1 MSIIKTALAS
11 DQFRNTNISNFI
23 EDSLNPLSKNKYYVF
38 LGKSTSWDLN
48 GSGDEI
54 PDNPAEEEKE
64 YYFNRTKKEI
74 VSLKAIKTNQ
84 AELTFFIERINWVA
98 GTTYNFWDP
107 HSATNTNFY
116 VLTNNLVVYKCISAP
131 NTASVIEPIHFPEYN
146 KETGAITNAVNI
158 YADGYVWQFMYQI
171 REIDAETYLTN
182 NFMPFVKSIDP
193 TDINF
198 QIQKAT
204 NLNRRILGFK
214 FDATQ
219 GFGESKIEFTND
231 FNQNFE
237 LDVFENGNRL
247 LFKNIPVGG
256 NVPYENF
263 GIGNINPIGNLV
275 YIEDDTD
282 GSLSS
287 HVKPLISPG
296 GGHAFDP
303 AVELSGIFAGIGVK
317 FDDNDFPEIP
327 KTFDIRQIG
336 IIRNPAYNN
345 GPQNLFKTGNGAV
358 TGTNLITL
366 TSDNDFVFY
375 SENVE
380 DYFVYNA
387 TENVFP
393 EPTNVTISSDGKIA
407 TLIFSTGVADGDA
420 CSVNVAQ
427 SIFDQDKANNLV
439 KLIIRTG
446 IALDPAPW
454 RNKII
459 SDDNETKFAFV
470 AAAES
475 EMDDDPP
482 SGEGNQL
489 LILYIVQNQ
498 ETEFVPFEEN
508 DDIKFEG
515 LSGTVSV
522 NQVIEPD
529 IFQMSGE
536 ILFLENRSKIE
547 RQQNQIED
555 FRITIEF

>member
-38 LGKSTSWDLN
+38 LGKSTSWDLD
-48 GSGDEI
+48 GLGDEI
-54 PDNPAEEEKE
+54 PDKPAEEEKE

-116 VLTNNLVVYKCISAP
+116 VLTNNLVVYKCISSP
-131 NTASVIEPIHFPEYN
+131 NTASIIEPTHFPVYN

-171 REIDAETYLTN
+171 KEIDAETFLTN
-182 NFMPFVKSIDP
+182 NFIPFVKSTDP

-214 FDATQ
+214 FDSNQ
-219 GFGESKIEFTND
+219 GFGESKIEFINE
-231 FNQNFE
+231 FNQKFE
-237 LDVFENGNRL
+237 LDVFENGNTL
-247 LFKNIPVGG
+247 LFKNIPSAG

-263 GIGNINPIGNLV
+263 GSNNINPIGNLV
-275 YIEDDTD
+275 YIEDDTS

-296 GGHAFDP
+296 SGHAFDP
-303 AVELSGIFAGIGVK
+303 AVELNGIFAGIGVK
-317 FDDNDFPEIP
+317 FDDDDFPEIP

-345 GPQNLFKTGNGAV
+345 GPQNLFEISASAN
-358 TGTNLITL
+358 NEITL
-366 TSDNDFVFY
+366 TSNNDFVFY
-375 SENVE
+375 SDNVK
-380 DYFVYNA
+380 DYFVYND
-387 TENVFP
+387 TENIFP
-393 EPTNVTISSDGKIA
+393 EPTNVTISSDGLTA
-407 TLIFSTGVADGDA
+407 TLTFSTGVSNGDN
-420 CSVNVAQ
+420 CSVTVEQ
-427 SIFDQDKANNLV
+427 SIYDQAKANNLV
-439 KLIIRTG
+439 KLIIRTE
-446 IALDPAPW
+446 IALDPSPW

-459 SDDNETKFAFV
+459 SDDNETKFAYV
-470 AAAES
+470 AAAENVLD
-475 EMDDDPP
+475 EDPP
-482 SGEGNQL
+482 SGEDNQL

-498 ETEFVPFEEN
+498 ETEFVPFESG
-508 DDIKFEG
+508 DDIRFDG
-515 LSGTVSV
+515 LVGTVSV
-522 NQVIEPD
+522 NQVLQPD
-529 IFQMSGE
+529 TLQMSGE